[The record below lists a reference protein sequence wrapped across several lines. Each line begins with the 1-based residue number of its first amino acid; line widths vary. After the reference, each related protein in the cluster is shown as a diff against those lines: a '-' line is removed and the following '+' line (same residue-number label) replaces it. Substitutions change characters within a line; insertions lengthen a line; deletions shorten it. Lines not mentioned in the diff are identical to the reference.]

1 METNGRK
8 RKGFMKNKLMPF
20 YKSPASANPPPSQQP
35 NPRNNVQYYSQSTTT
50 TTTTISPSSAVLL
63 PHNTVSFQAAAVEV
77 KLPRR
82 QQQQVDHCP
91 SKFFGVVGD
100 CRIDTKAS
108 TYISAVQ
115 ERFKLE
121 RLDPDRVVIIDQAS

>member
-1 METNGRK
+1 
-8 RKGFMKNKLMPF
+8 MPF
-20 YKSPASANPPPSQQP
+20 YKSPPAANPAPRQQP
-35 NPRNNVQYYSQSTTT
+35 NPRNNMQYYSQSTTT
-50 TTTTISPSSAVLL
+50 TTISPPSAVQL
-63 PHNTVSFQAAAVEV
+63 PQNTVSFFTTAATEV

-82 QQQQVDHCP
+82 QQQVDHCP

-100 CRIDTKAS
+100 CRIDTRAS

>member
-1 METNGRK
+1 
-8 RKGFMKNKLMPF
+8 MPF
-20 YKSPASANPPPSQQP
+20 YKSPPAANPAPRQQP
-35 NPRNNVQYYSQSTTT
+35 NPRNNMQ
-50 TTTTISPSSAVLL
+50 TTISPSSAVQL
-63 PHNTVSFQAAAVEV
+63 PQNTVSFFTTAATEV
-77 KLPRR
+77 KPMQRR
-82 QQQQVDHCP
+82 RQQVDHCP

-100 CRIDTKAS
+100 CRIDTRAS